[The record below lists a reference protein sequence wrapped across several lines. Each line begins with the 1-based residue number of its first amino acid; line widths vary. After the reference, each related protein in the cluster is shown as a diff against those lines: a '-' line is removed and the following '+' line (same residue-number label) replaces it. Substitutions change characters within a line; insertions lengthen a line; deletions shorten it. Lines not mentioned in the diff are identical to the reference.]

1 VFSFFILYATRSAGV
16 SPVTAADYLGWGC
29 GMAFMVG
36 RFVGTGLMRIVAP
49 ARLLWMY
56 ALACVILAGVAMV
69 AHGVASLAAVIGIAF
84 FMSIMFPT
92 IFSLGLQGAGHHAD
106 MGSGLIIMAIVGG
119 ALLPLL
125 FGYVSDVTH
134 NVQYGY
140 AVPLLCFVVI
150 AWFARA
156 CLLQDSRDARTATAS
171 SMGVTK
177 RV

>member
-1 VFSFFILYATRSAGV
+1 
-16 SPVTAADYLGWGC
+16 
-29 GMAFMVG
+29 MAFMVG

-56 ALACVILAGVAMV
+56 ALACMALAAVAMV
-69 AHGVASLAAVIGIAF
+69 AQGVASLAAVIGIAF

-156 CLLQDSRDARTATAS
+156 SLLQDSRDARTATAS

>member
-1 VFSFFILYATRSAGV
+1 
-16 SPVTAADYLGWGC
+16 
-29 GMAFMVG
+29 MAFMVG
-36 RFVGTGLMRIVAP
+36 RFVGTALMRIVAP

-56 ALACVILAGVAMV
+56 ALACIGLSAVAIF
-69 AHGVASLAAVIGIAF
+69 AHGLVSIGAVIGIAF

-92 IFSLGLQGAGHHAD
+92 IFSLGLNGAGHHAD

-125 FGYVSDVTH
+125 FGFVSDRMES
-134 NVQYGY
+134 VQFGY
-140 AVPLLCFVVI
+140 VVPMFCFAVI

-156 CLLQDSRDARTATAS
+156 SLVQDSRDARADAV
-171 SMGVTK
+171 SMGATK

>member
-1 VFSFFILYATRSAGV
+1 
-16 SPVTAADYLGWGC
+16 
-29 GMAFMVG
+29 
-36 RFVGTGLMRIVAP
+36 
-49 ARLLWMY
+49 
-56 ALACVILAGVAMV
+56 
-69 AHGVASLAAVIGIAF
+69 
-84 FMSIMFPT
+84 
-92 IFSLGLQGAGHHAD
+92 

-125 FGYVSDVTH
+125 FGFVSDVTH

-156 CLLQDSRDARTATAS
+156 SLLQDSRNARAATPS